1 MKTEV
6 LDLDAA
12 ALRDIFDG
20 VSDLVQSV
28 LPDGR
33 IRFVNKTWLDRLG
46 YTFAEVEG
54 RNIFEIIH
62 PESREHC
69 MYYLKR
75 LLSGEELGVMETT
88 YVTKSGE
95 QVHLEGKVTIA
106 FDGGVPVASRG
117 VFRETPSDRQSDA
130 SAVRLR
136 EQRRMFHSVLSI
148 LRGNMNRGRREFL
161 ALVTQQVAQALGVA
175 RASIWLFDLARDRI
189 HLFVR
194 HAVFGLQRLQLLLLF
209 V

>member
-6 LDLDAA
+6 LDLDAT

-46 YTFAEVEG
+46 YTFAEVDG

-69 MYYLKR
+69 MYYLRR
-75 LLSGEELGVMETT
+75 LLSGEDLGVMETI

-95 QVHLEGKVTIA
+95 
-106 FDGGVPVASRG
+106 P
-117 VFRETPSDRQSDA
+117 
-130 SAVRLR
+130 VRLQ
-136 EQRRMFHSVLSI
+136 ELIDH
-148 LRGNMNRGRREFL
+148 LRCDHLGEHCPHMPTG
-161 ALVTQQVAQALGVA
+161 ALLEDQPIGKQHQMG
-175 RASIWLFDLARDRI
+175 
-189 HLFVR
+189 HP
-194 HAVFGLQRLQLLLLF
+194 
-209 V
+209 